1 MGCEV
6 AASSTPIAGPDC
18 RRKPVRDAICL
29 PFHSSQCFAPELSI
43 ASFIFL
49 VLFQEDE
56 ILEDAAHL
64 SQRSHTLALFLG
76 GSLMAAPVLFQP
88 RVLPSQKDKIPKIIS
103 WKKMEEKDLDFS
115 SALRCL
121 LSSLPAV

>member
-64 SQRSHTLALFLG
+64 SQRSHTLAPCLHEMGTESRKERYF
-76 GSLMAAPVLFQP
+76 SYTKVIPYACFTCKCASHVKM
-88 RVLPSQKDKIPKIIS
+88 LP
-103 WKKMEEKDLDFS
+103 
-115 SALRCL
+115 
-121 LSSLPAV
+121 LP